1 MKRIVLPLCL
11 TLTCCGK
18 KPAGQAVYGPNCG
31 ICHHGGGG
39 MPGETP
45 PLVGRLDI
53 IAQTPE
59 GRHYLATVLLNGLR
73 GSFKTQGYGYNYS
86 MPAYRDR
93 LTDQQIS
100 DTLNWLIARGQ
111 TQPAP
116 IIAPADIASARMQ
129 PGDPATSYQ
138 ERKLL
143 EQKHPLP

>member
-11 TLTCCGK
+11 ALTSCGK
-18 KPAGQAVYGPNCG
+18 KPAGQAVYGPHCG

-45 PLVGRLDI
+45 PLVGRVDV

-59 GRHYLATVLLNGLR
+59 GRHYLASVLLNGLR
-73 GSFKTQGYGYNYS
+73 GSFTTQGYGYNYS
-86 MPAYRDR
+86 MPAYRDL

-111 TQPAP
+111 IKPAP
-116 IIAPADIASARMQ
+116 VITPAEIARARTT